1 MSMKFT
7 HLQVVNG
14 NKIENEDFWFSI
26 VIIDK
31 TKNGLFLFPLDK
43 FLYRLDNAISKWKME
58 NRLSKLHLDKYE
70 DELNIYDF
78 VKSEHYHSLLHTITD
93 RNFWLL
99 IDGTL
104 PTNESTKIISKPV
117 IQPIDIQ
124 DVVVDMKF
132 ETFNN
137 WNDILDLIQKVELE
151 LN

>member
-1 MSMKFT
+1 MIPIW
-7 HLQVVNG
+7 VVVTNYPNNCNG
-14 NKIENEDFWFSI
+14 NQIDNENFWFSI

-31 TKNGLFLFPLDK
+31 
-43 FLYRLDNAISKWKME
+43 
-58 NRLSKLHLDKYE
+58 
-70 DELNIYDF
+70 
-78 VKSEHYHSLLHTITD
+78 TD

-117 IQPIDIQ
+117 IQPINIQ

-137 WNDILDLIQKVELE
+137 WNDILDLIQKIELE

>member
-1 MSMKFT
+1 MFR

-14 NKIENEDFWFSI
+14 NQIENEDFWFSI

-99 IDGTL
+99 IDRTL